1 MSTLKIQIGH
11 NRLIEVLQYTNYKYL
26 GRIEFILRILSISC
40 SLNCTT
46 FIKLIAGLLLGEM
59 LCLQLLVYMLLLI
72 YAILQTKVSRNAI
85 YFYSCP
91 HAIAIA
97 SGGVAWIN
105 IVSCNIQLHIVRCRT
120 TYSLSKRGVVLYS
133 LIRAHLNVF
142 VFHMLFE

>member
-26 GRIEFILRILSISC
+26 GRIEFILRIDLSISC

-46 FIKLIAGLLLGEM
+46 FIKLIA
-59 LCLQLLVYMLLLI
+59 VYMLLLI

-97 SGGVAWIN
+97 SGRVAWIN